1 MQTQHAQKI
10 LLVEGIDDQKVVEKL
25 LKRRKIVF
33 DSFAVNNC
41 EGVQKLLNLLPAA
54 IRVGSYEVLGLIVD
68 ADEDISDR
76 WKNVRKILSDAG
88 YDNIPANPDPKG
100 IIVEDE
106 DEELPKIGIWI
117 MPDNRM
123 KGRIEDF
130 IRFLVPENDD
140 LLPIAEKKVNR
151 LIAAGKNRFSL
162 SYKSKAVIHTWLA
175 WQERPGKQIGSA
187 VTYRLE
193 TKEYIL
199 DDKKAEDFVSWLKKV
214 FSP

>member
-1 MQTQHAQKI
+1 MHAQYAKKI

-33 DSFAVNNC
+33 DDFAVNNC
-41 EGVQKLLNLLPAA
+41 EGVQKLFNILPAA
-54 IRVGSYEVLGLIVD
+54 VSVGSYDVLGLIVD
-68 ADEDISDR
+68 ADEDMAAR
-76 WKNVRKILSDAG
+76 WNAVRNILLNAG
-88 YDNIPANPDPKG
+88 YDKILANPASKG

-106 DEELPKIGIWI
+106 NEELPKIGIWM

-123 KGRIEDF
+123 KGAIEDF
-130 IRFLVPENDD
+130 IRFLVPEKDD
-140 LLPIAEKKVNR
+140 LLPIAEKKVDR
-151 LIAAGKNRFSL
+151 LIADGKNRFSV
-162 SYKSKAVIHTWLA
+162 SQRSKAVIHTWLA

-193 TKEYIL
+193 TKEYLL
-199 DDKKAEDFVSWLKKV
+199 DDKKAGDFVSWLKNV

>member
-1 MQTQHAQKI
+1 MHAQYAKKI

-33 DSFAVNNC
+33 EDFAVNNC
-41 EGVQKLLNLLPAA
+41 EGVQKLLNILPAA
-54 IRVGSYEVLGLIVD
+54 VSVGSYDVLGLIVD
-68 ADEDISDR
+68 ADENISDR
-76 WKNVRKILSDAG
+76 WENVRKILLDAG
-88 YDNIPANPDPKG
+88 YDDIPANPAPKG

-117 MPDNRM
+117 MPDNLM
-123 KGRIEDF
+123 KGAIEDF

-151 LIAAGKNRFSL
+151 LIADGKNRFSPAH
-162 SYKSKAVIHTWLA
+162 KSKAVIHTWLA

-193 TKEYIL
+193 TEEYLL
-199 DDKKAEDFVSWLKKV
+199 DDRKAGNFVLWLKKV